1 MKVLEGKNLQ
11 NQTISELYT
20 YVNKSKYSTTK
31 KNYEKTLHQED
42 TFKAAT
48 TKFLNRK
55 KKSNEKFNICE
66 AKIFLDEI
74 IKSMKSQTN
83 KWIFR

>member
-1 MKVLEGKNLQ
+1 MLINQNIPLQ
-11 NQTISELYT
+11 
-20 YVNKSKYSTTK
+20 K